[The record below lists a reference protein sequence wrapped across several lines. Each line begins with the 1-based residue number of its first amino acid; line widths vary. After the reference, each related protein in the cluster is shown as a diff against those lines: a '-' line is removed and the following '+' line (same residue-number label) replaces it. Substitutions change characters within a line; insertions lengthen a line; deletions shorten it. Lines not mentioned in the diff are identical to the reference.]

1 MKLAKKRVK
10 SDTRGSKSS
19 KRVDMRDKDKPFVKG
34 YAPIRRI
41 LERGS
46 RYTRSC
52 YNCDFFYQ
60 APGDDEEVCQNENVL
75 KYDMVVTESGIYC
88 NQWKLCAR
96 RTDAKSLF
104 RKGGKRSG

>member
-1 MKLAKKRVK
+1 MRLAKKKVTPVTKGRSSNRV
-10 SDTRGSKSS
+10 S
-19 KRVDMRDKDKPFVKG
+19 MRDKDKPFVKG

-60 APGDDEEVCQNENVL
+60 APGDDEEVCQNESVL
-75 KYDMVVTESGIYC
+75 KYDMIVTESGIYC
-88 NQWKLCAR
+88 NQWKLCSR
-96 RTDAKSLF
+96 RTDAKTLF
-104 RKGGKRSG
+104 RKGGK